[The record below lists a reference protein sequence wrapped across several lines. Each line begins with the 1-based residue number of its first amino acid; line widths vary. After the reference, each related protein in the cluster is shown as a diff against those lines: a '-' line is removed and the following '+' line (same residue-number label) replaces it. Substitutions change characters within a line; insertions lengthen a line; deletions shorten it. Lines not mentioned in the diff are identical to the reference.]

1 MLHRPSSLT
10 DFGKRRRSEPRRQK
24 HYPVPT
30 VRRWGN
36 PPRQRREKQ
45 LYWPFISFWLFP
57 CLLEKSLESL
67 QRGVLVFRGVFL
79 DSWKLGVFF
88 LRVPGFDSCVVNPST
103 SSCNFTSGRKE
114 RMVVQGPSQIGS
126 SEGEL
131 LGRDLLILY
140 PLSDKEVSHFL
151 SSDLDCFS
159 SSKAVVEQ
167 RLDCS
172 YTS

>member
-1 MLHRPSSLT
+1 M
-10 DFGKRRRSEPRRQK
+10 
-24 HYPVPT
+24 
-30 VRRWGN
+30 
-36 PPRQRREKQ
+36 
-45 LYWPFISFWLFP
+45 
-57 CLLEKSLESL
+57 
-67 QRGVLVFRGVFL
+67 
-79 DSWKLGVFF
+79 
-88 LRVPGFDSCVVNPST
+88 VNPIQDCAATST
-103 SSCNFTSGRKE
+103 AVEEE
-114 RMVVQGPSQIGS
+114 RLTVQGPSQIGS

-159 SSKAVVEQ
+159 NSKAVVEQ